1 MVSNDHQVT
10 RLLHQWSA
18 GEQGVLGKLLPLVY
32 ADLRR
37 VASRTFQQERGN
49 HTLQPTALV
58 HEAYLK
64 LEGSSPPTVKDSQH
78 FLRLA
83 ARVMRQI
90 LVDHARR
97 VNAARRLGQARQVP
111 LEKAS
116 SISTP
121 PALELI
127 ELDEL
132 LTELGQFDARKAQV
146 IELRFFGGFKVTDV
160 AKLIGVSVPT
170 VVTDTRVA
178 LAWLLARHEENPTT
192 NDDA

>member
-1 MVSNDHQVT
+1 
-10 RLLHQWSA
+10 
-18 GEQGVLGKLLPLVY
+18 
-32 ADLRR
+32 
-37 VASRTFQQERGN
+37 
-49 HTLQPTALV
+49 
-58 HEAYLK
+58 
-64 LEGSSPPTVKDSQH
+64 
-78 FLRLA
+78 
-83 ARVMRQI
+83 MRQI

-146 IELRFFGGFKVTDV
+146 IELRFFRWFQSHRCGQ
-160 AKLIGVSVPT
+160 AHWRVSAHGS
-170 VVTDTRVA
+170 D
-178 LAWLLARHEENPTT
+178 
-192 NDDA
+192 